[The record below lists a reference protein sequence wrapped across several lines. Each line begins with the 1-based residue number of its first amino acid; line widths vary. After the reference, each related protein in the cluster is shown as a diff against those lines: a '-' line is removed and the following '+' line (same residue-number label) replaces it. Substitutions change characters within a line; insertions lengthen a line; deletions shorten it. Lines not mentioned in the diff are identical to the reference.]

1 MNNIN
6 KKKRKKSINVTIK
19 SVQNTQKFEPNPKTS
34 KPYPVALYE
43 KERKDKENMRT
54 ILREQTKQHKSRA
67 IRSINASKTSGKIP
81 R

>member
-34 KPYPVALYE
+34 YPVALYE